1 MLGLDVQLPG
11 RDHRDEPGQTLVAG
25 TVEHLERHTA
35 NADTDE
41 LVEVVREYVKVPSSV
56 ESRDVKLRRYIPEQI
71 EYEADKL
78 PVGSSE
84 WWRQMDR
91 ERRGGRR

>member
-1 MLGLDVQLPG
+1 MKMIMGALAAGLL
-11 RDHRDEPGQTLVAG
+11 LAG
-25 TVEHLERHTA
+25 AAAPA

-56 ESRDVKLRRYIPEQI
+56 ETRHVKLRRYIPEQI

-78 PVGSSE
+78 PVGTND

-91 ERRGGRR
+91 EQRGGRR